1 MGNVY
6 LQLEEFDLKELAEE
20 CVNLFRLQAELKN
33 INIQLNIIDQID

>member
-6 LQLEEFDLKELAEE
+6 LQLEEFDIKKMLED

-33 INIQLNIIDQID
+33 IQLNLNV